1 MKKIF
6 ALCVIGASL
15 LSAADKKANPKPAAK
30 PAPAASS
37 APASQ
42 VLPAG
47 AVEAG
52 PYAWTYTDA
61 KGGKWIYRQTP
72 FGLVKLEDKPDVAP
86 APESGTPVL
95 VTDMGETIKFE
106 KATPFGS
113 HKWTKSKADLT
124 DEEKALMAGT
134 KPGEP
139 VKAAVLSQS
148 GDVHGG
154 VKPCVAGDNQP
165 AGTVVGGYKKV
176 VSRTPFDSPCRWEPA
191 K

>member
-6 ALCVIGASL
+6 VLCVIGASL

-52 PYAWTYTDA
+52 PYTWTYTDA
-61 KGGKWIYRQTP
+61 KGVKWVYRQTP
-72 FGLVKLEDKPDVAP
+72 FGLVKLEDLPSAAP

-95 VTDMGETIKFE
+95 VTDMGETVKFE
-106 KATPFGS
+106 KSTPFGNQ
-113 HKWTKSKADLT
+113 KWSKSKADLT

-139 VKAAVLSQS
+139 VKAPVLSQ
-148 GDVHGG
+148 GG

-165 AGTVVGGYKKV
+165 PGTVVAGYKKV
-176 VSRTPFDSPCRWEPA
+176 VSQTPFGAACRWEPA